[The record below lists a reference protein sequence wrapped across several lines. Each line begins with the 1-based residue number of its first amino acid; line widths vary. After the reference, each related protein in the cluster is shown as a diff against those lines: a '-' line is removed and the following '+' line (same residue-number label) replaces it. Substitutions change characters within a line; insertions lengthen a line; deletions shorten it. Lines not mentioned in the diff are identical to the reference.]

1 MKPFPATVSQEKS
14 HVRYWLFCLHKWK
27 RLAERTVI
35 ETFCGRED
43 GRYDVLT
50 EECEKCGKIRQINLR
65 GK

>member
-1 MKPFPATVSQEKS
+1 MIASFIRS
-14 HVRYWLFCLHKWK
+14 LFCLHKWK

-43 GRYDVLT
+43 GRYTVLT